1 MNRDLDAIRREY
13 LQGGL
18 RRRDLPAD
26 PLDLF
31 HRWQAQAVD
40 AGLIDP
46 TAMVLATVDGAGRP
60 SQRIVLL
67 KGVDANGFIFYT
79 NFASR
84 KGRELAANPQVSLLF
99 PWHLLERQVKVR
111 GKAEYLTPAESA
123 RYFASRPRDSQ
134 LAAWASRQSEPIPS
148 RDTLIDRLDRIRERY
163 VDCEVP
169 LPEFWGGIRVKPE
182 EIEFWQGGAMRL
194 HDRFRYTRGAHGWQY
209 TRLAP

>member
-1 MNRDLDAIRREY
+1 MSTDLDTIRREY

-18 RRRDLPAD
+18 HRRDLPED
-26 PLDLF
+26 PLELF
-31 HRWQAQAVD
+31 RRWQKQTLD
-40 AGLIDP
+40 AGLVDP

-67 KGVDANGFIFYT
+67 KGIDDGGFVFYT

-99 PWHLLERQVKVR
+99 PWHILERQVKVGGR
-111 GKAEYLTPAESA
+111 AEHISREESS

-148 RDTLIDRLDRIRERY
+148 RDMLIDRLDRIRERY
-163 VDCEVP
+163 VDSEVP

-182 EIEFWQGGAMRL
+182 EVEFWQGGAMRL
-194 HDRFRYTRGAHGWQY
+194 HDRFRYTRAAHGWQY